1 MAKKT
6 VKNNKSDLEKYF
18 NEPVEIYIR
27 KPDDEPGNSFVVTLN
42 GVNYQIR
49 YGEKVKVPRKVALII
64 EESDRNILKADE
76 AAARFLDK
84 FLGNC

>member
-1 MAKKT
+1 MS
-6 VKNNKSDLEKYF
+6 NEKYL
-18 NEPVEIYIR
+18 NELVEVYVR
-27 KPDDEPGNSFVVTLN
+27 KPEGEADNAFVVTLN

-64 EESDRNILKADE
+64 EESDRNMAKADE
-76 AAARFLDK
+76 AAARFLNN

>member
-6 VKNNKSDLEKYF
+6 VKNNKHDLEKYF

-27 KPDDEPGNSFVVTLN
+27 KPEDEPGNSFVVTIN
-42 GVNYQIR
+42 GVNYQR
-49 YGEKVKVPRKVALII
+49 RSVQRVKVPRKVALII

>member
-1 MAKKT
+1 MSNKKYL
-6 VKNNKSDLEKYF
+6 DEL
-18 NEPVEIYIR
+18 VEVYVR
-27 KPDDEPGNSFVVTLN
+27 KPEGEADNAFVVTLN

-49 YGEKVKVPRKVALII
+49 YGERVKVPRKVSLII
-64 EESDRNILKADE
+64 EESDRNMAKADE